1 MYTTKDNKMK
11 LATKGFTLV
20 ELMVTVV
27 VAGILMTVAVPSLVS
42 LYEGQRARG
51 VISNIESTILFARNQ
66 AVSYG
71 SRVSV
76 CPFNGTSCSSDW
88 TQGFS
93 VFIDNGTLGTL
104 DNTNGIQDTVL
115 RTVDAVNDNDFIKST
130 LSRYTFNA
138 DGLVHLANGGTLIY
152 CPGDKSNSDSSGITI
167 GVSGRVSAIETAVNC
182 N

>member
-1 MYTTKDNKMK
+1 MK
-11 LATKGFTLV
+11 IQFKGFTLV

-27 VAGILMTVAVPSLVS
+27 VAGILLTVGVPSLVS
-42 LYEGQRARG
+42 MYEGNRARSA
-51 VISNIESTILFARNQ
+51 ISNIESTMLFARSQ

-76 CPFNGTSCSSDW
+76 CPFNGSSCDADW
-88 TQGFS
+88 TNGFS

-130 LSRYTFNA
+130 QSRYTFTA
-138 DGLVHLANGGTLIY
+138 DGLMSSGQSGTLAY
-152 CPGDKSNSDSSGITI
+152 CPGDKSNSDSKGITI
-167 GVSGRVSAIETAVNC
+167 GVSGRVSMISGSVNC